1 MYKEIEKLY
10 KQRINVRVFDIV
22 TVAMFLLLVLVTAI
36 SNKNIVLQI
45 VLSLIV
51 ILTTLVIVYIVFV
64 VKSKPK
70 NVFLINK
77 NIKEAIKKK
86 QEKNAEIFN
95 QILIEYNI
103 KTEKQLREVMEYY
116 KLQLPQKS
124 KINIPNFL
132 WGIGITLLTI
142 LLTCIEFKEDGVL
155 NIQVTGK
162 LLGIVCVC
170 MVWLVFFIIIIQ
182 ICKDLYVDLFD
193 KYDVYA
199 DFVEILSCQ
208 LVYMEEKEIQVQP
221 VEKKCNNK
229 KNVTKKKKK

>member
-10 KQRINVRVFDIV
+10 KKRINVRVFDIV

-142 LLTCIEFKEDGVL
+142 LLTCIEFKEDGAL
-155 NIQVTGK
+155 NIYVTGN
-162 LLGIVCVC
+162 LLGVACVFIVGIV
-170 MVWLVFFIIIIQ
+170 FIIVLVQ
-182 ICKDLYVDLFD
+182 IFKDLYLDLFD
-193 KYDVYA
+193 KYDVYEN
-199 DFVEILSCQ
+199 FVEMLSCR
-208 LVYMEEKEIQVQP
+208 LVYMEEPKIQVQP
-221 VEKKCNNK
+221 VEKKCNI
-229 KNVTKKKKK
+229 KKKKVKKK